1 MSKQVSV
8 RYLMALAWP
17 AILEQLLLTMA
28 TYVDTAMIGALGYRA
43 TAAVAVNSST
53 AWLIMGILTALGVGY
68 SVQVTHGL
76 GAKDFDWARR
86 ASHQALVGALALGGL
101 LMVCFALLSR
111 HVPVW
116 LGADE
121 EILADAQA
129 YLFCYAM
136 GLPFYALLNVFSA
149 VLRCSGDTKTPL
161 YVNTGANFI
170 NVVLNFL
177 LIFPEREVVLAG
189 RTFRIWGA
197 GLKVAG
203 AAIATSASYVV
214 ASLVLMAVMLNR
226 ASPTRLSVGGPYRPE
241 RSILLRAMRLGFPVA
256 LERVAISSG
265 QLIMTRFVTSLG
277 NVALS
282 ANHVAVT
289 AEAMSYL
296 PANGISFAAT
306 TVVGQEVGAGE
317 EERARRYGDLAGWL
331 GLLAG
336 VLGGLLL
343 FLPAVPLARLFSRD
357 EEVVLLAAAMLRIV
371 AVSEPMFSLSIVLSG
386 VLRGA
391 GNTQAAFISVLVGM
405 WGVRIAAATFLLYWA
420 RMELS
425 GVWLA
430 MAADLVVRGI
440 ICMVWVK
447 RLDWAQ
453 MCRRAVKT

>member
-1 MSKQVSV
+1 M
-8 RYLMALAWP
+8 
-17 AILEQLLLTMA
+17 
-28 TYVDTAMIGALGYRA
+28 
-43 TAAVAVNSST
+43 
-53 AWLIMGILTALGVGY
+53 
-68 SVQVTHGL
+68 
-76 GAKDFDWARR
+76 
-86 ASHQALVGALALGGL
+86 
-101 LMVCFALLSR
+101 
-111 HVPVW
+111 
-116 LGADE
+116 
-121 EILADAQA
+121 
-129 YLFCYAM
+129 
-136 GLPFYALLNVFSA
+136 
-149 VLRCSGDTKTPL
+149 
-161 YVNTGANFI
+161 NTGANFI

-203 AAIATSASYVV
+203 AAIATSASYAA
-214 ASLVLMAVMLNR
+214 ASLVLMAIMFTR
-226 ASPTRLSVGGPYRPE
+226 PSPTRLSVRGPYRPE
-241 RSILLRAMRLGFPVA
+241 RFILLRAMRLGFPVA

-317 EERARRYGDLAGWL
+317 AERAKRYGDLAGWL

-336 VLGGLLL
+336 FLGGLLL

-420 RMELS
+420 HMELS